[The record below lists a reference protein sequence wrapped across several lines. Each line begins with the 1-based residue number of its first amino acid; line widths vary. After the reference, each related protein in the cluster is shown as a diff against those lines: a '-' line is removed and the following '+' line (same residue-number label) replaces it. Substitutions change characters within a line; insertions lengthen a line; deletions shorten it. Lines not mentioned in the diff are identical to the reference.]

1 MRLLYRLGDA
11 LDIVISAL
19 TVALL
24 VAISGIVTVAVVLR
38 YGFNAPLTYSY
49 DLATVLFAWM
59 VFLGLALAER
69 DRAHLAVD
77 VLDMSLGPRARTVL
91 VVLRQLALVALTLTV
106 AWIGWRL
113 TTRAGMIMPS
123 MRISIRWLYASLPIG
138 CAVLALAQ
146 LLVLPRLVAQAR
158 GLLPARDAA

>member
-1 MRLLYRLGDA
+1 MRLLHRLADA
-11 LDIVISAL
+11 LDIIISAL

-24 VAISGIVTVAVVLR
+24 LAITGIVTVAVVLR
-38 YGFNAPLTYSY
+38 YGFNAPLTYSF
-49 DLATVLFAWM
+49 DLATVLFSWM

-77 VLDMSLGPRARTVL
+77 VLDMSLGPRARTAL
-91 VVLRQLALVALTLTV
+91 VVLRQLGIVALTLAV

-113 TTRAGMIMPS
+113 TMRAGMIMPS

-138 CAVLALAQ
+138 CAALALAQ
-146 LLVLPRLVAQAR
+146 LLVLPKLVEQAR
-158 GLLPARDAA
+158 GLPPVRDDA